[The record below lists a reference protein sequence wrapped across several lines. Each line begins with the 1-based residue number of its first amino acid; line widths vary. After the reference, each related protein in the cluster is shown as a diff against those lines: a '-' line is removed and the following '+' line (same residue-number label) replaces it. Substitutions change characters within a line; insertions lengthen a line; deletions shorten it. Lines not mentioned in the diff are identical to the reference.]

1 MGSNLRIDRLRGAK
15 PLQNRRFRERK
26 QLSQTVARP
35 KTLAEG
41 WGNCGGLE
49 PHRNTGIAWRG
60 LVGNPTTRGGGYIP
74 CLRFL
79 GHLDGS
85 NVLAVADPLPVTHP
99 CGMWSMLNVLA
110 SVGWSPFQHV
120 FLCGHRRGP
129 WSLPWHAPTLT
140 SSRPVFCS
148 GSTGTAL
155 PRCLVPTAP
164 GFGRG
169 RQPWL
174 PRLAFFRRGAGHG

>member
-110 SVGWSPFQHV
+110 SVGWSPFSMYFSAAIGV
-120 FLCGHRRGP
+120 GLGRYPGMPPPLPRRGLCFVLD
-129 WSLPWHAPTLT
+129 LPERHSQDA
-140 SSRPVFCS
+140 
-148 GSTGTAL
+148 
-155 PRCLVPTAP
+155 
-164 GFGRG
+164 
-169 RQPWL
+169 
-174 PRLAFFRRGAGHG
+174 